1 MCVCVTERSSL
12 RVSVWVRHCVVSLR
26 RLFARMSASIW
37 MANDI
42 KLHTAKSYQSNANTS
57 HALQSIHSKIMHLPE
72 KGTLITQDFDLNKWE
87 IQMGKNSRLMTIHHY
102 CASKNHKRYMDF
114 CAWDG
119 IKLYH
124 YKTSSSSS
132 RFWCFKDNSIEYNPK
147 FPGIK
152 SSNEE
157 HHVWQRRHERW
168 IKSCKVCGTWVDTPT
183 APDLPTLGF
192 PCIFCLNENDL
203 KNSYKLYIV

>member
-1 MCVCVTERSSL
+1 
-12 RVSVWVRHCVVSLR
+12 
-26 RLFARMSASIW
+26 
-37 MANDI
+37 
-42 KLHTAKSYQSNANTS
+42 
-57 HALQSIHSKIMHLPE
+57 MHLPE
-72 KGTLITQDFDLNKWE
+72 KDTLIIQDLDWNKWE
-87 IQMGKNSRLMTIHHY
+87 IQMGKNSRPMIIHHY

-152 SSNEE
+152 SSNGRTSR
-157 HHVWQRRHERW
+157 VTKTTWKANKVMQGSWNLGRH
-168 IKSCKVCGTWVDTPT
+168 T
-183 APDLPTLGF
+183 
-192 PCIFCLNENDL
+192 
-203 KNSYKLYIV
+203 NSARFTNPWFSLHILLEWKWS